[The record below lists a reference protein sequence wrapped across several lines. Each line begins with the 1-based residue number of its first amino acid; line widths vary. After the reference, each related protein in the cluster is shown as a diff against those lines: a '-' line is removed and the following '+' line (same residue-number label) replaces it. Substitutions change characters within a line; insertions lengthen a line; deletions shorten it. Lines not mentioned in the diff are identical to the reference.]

1 MSKIYDCIVV
11 GAGASGM
18 MAAGLLGQ
26 KGLSVLLI
34 EKNKKLGEKLSITGG
49 GRCNITNAEF
59 DTRALLENYGD
70 AKKFLFSAFSQFS
83 VKDTFE
89 FFEGLGLPLVVEARK
104 RAFPKTQKAT
114 DVVKTLENFVKR
126 NKVEIRLNTKIYEV
140 QPRRS
145 ELLGDFFVLSD
156 NKKEF
161 LAKSVVFAVGGPS
174 GKKLSKDLPSSWKIL
189 QKLGHT
195 VFPPSPNLIP
205 LKTPARFVRHL
216 SGLSFSFVK
225 LSFKVDG
232 KSKIKKLG
240 KLLFTHFGVSGP
252 TVINASKEAL
262 DLLDK
267 YGRLRL
273 CVDFFPD
280 TEFDKLDRR
289 VINLLNKHPKKKL
302 RNVLSELLPETLIK
316 TIIYEIDQNL
326 LDIKPGELSRENRRD
341 ITHKIKDFCFKIS
354 GPADNKEAIV
364 ADGGVGLKEV
374 DFKTMQSKIVPG
386 LFLTGDVLNIN
397 RPSGGFSLQLCWTT
411 GFVAHCGVIKYL
423 RELEGKIK

>member
-1 MSKIYDCIVV
+1 MSKVYDCAVV
-11 GAGASGM
+11 GGGASGM

-26 KGLSVLLI
+26 NGLSVLLL

-126 NKVEIRLNTKIYEV
+126 NGVEIVLNTKIKSLEKK
-140 QPRRS
+140 
-145 ELLGDFFVLSD
+145 DDIFVLSD
-156 NKKEF
+156 GKKEF
-161 LAKSVVFAVGGPS
+161 KAKTVVFAVGGPS
-174 GKKLSKDLPSSWKIL
+174 GKKLSKDLPASWKIL

-195 VFPPSPNLIP
+195 VSPPSPNLIP

-225 LSFKVDG
+225 LSFKVEG
-232 KSKIKKLG
+232 KAKIKKLG

-262 DLLDK
+262 DLLEK
-267 YGRLRL
+267 YGRLHL

-289 VINLLNKHPKKKL
+289 IVNLLNKHPKKKL
-302 RNVLSELLPETLIK
+302 RNVLSELLPEALIK
-316 TIIYEIDQNL
+316 TIIYEIDKDL
-326 LDIKPGELSRENRRD
+326 LDIKAGELSRENRRD
-341 ITHKIKDFCFKIS
+341 IVHKIKDFCFKIS

-364 ADGGVGLKEV
+364 ADGGVDLKEV
-374 DFKTMQSKIVPG
+374 DFKTMQSKIVLG

-397 RPSGGFSLQLCWTT
+397 RPSGGFSLQLCWTSA
-411 GFVAHCGVIKYL
+411 FVAHRGVLYYL
-423 RELEGKIK
+423 QHLRT